1 MKRLL
6 IVALT
11 VLLAVPASLR
21 SEGPDDRYIDIYGLI
36 QAGDQLARTNQ
47 PEAARQRYAEA
58 LAGLK
63 QLQASYPQWNTQLIE
78 FRVRTLESKLGPA
91 AKPPPSEAGPAPTTV
106 QPGTQTTPVPLPAV
120 RPLTQPLPQ
129 ALPST
134 APSRVLLEV
143 DDRDSQIQQLR
154 QQVMRLQ
161 NDKAVLDAKLRE
173 ALAVQPA
180 AVDPRELIRAEE
192 RILALEKDK
201 EVLRVSLQLAESKL
215 ADHSEESTAELRK
228 SLAEARQRLAEQS
241 DTITALRQEK
251 TLLQQHLQSATQ
263 AGDRL
268 KELSTENEALK
279 KQLAQRAAAPAP
291 APAPIPS
298 AQPANEQVQRELAS
312 TKAALQSSRDTMG
325 SLQVRVRTLQE
336 ERDKLDATRRDL
348 EAKLERAANVPS
360 PAGNAESARLAQLQ
374 RERDELQSRLAAA
387 TQDLA
392 TARAK
397 ASQAPA
403 PPPQLSSEAD
413 SLRARLAVLEARKVP
428 YSAEELALFKKPAA
442 PQAVAA
448 ALQAPAPPATRELP
462 ASAATLLAEAH
473 RAFSARRF
481 DEAEK
486 KYLEVLE
493 TDDKNTAALQ
503 RVAAVQLEQNRPK
516 DAEAHLKKALEVNP
530 KDARTLLLMGIAQ
543 FDQNRFDEAFDCLS
557 RSAEADPQNPE
568 TQNYLGITLSQKGQR
583 AAAETAL
590 RKAIQLSPA
599 YPSAHYN
606 LAVIYATQQPPFAE
620 LARFHYQKA
629 LAFGHAPN
637 PELEKIMERK
647 EPAAQP

>member
-6 IVALT
+6 IVALA
-11 VLLAVPASLR
+11 VLLAAPASVR
-21 SEGPDDRYIDIYGLI
+21 SEGPDDRYIQIYGLI
-36 QAGDQLARTNQ
+36 QEGDQLARTNQ
-47 PEAARQRYAEA
+47 PDAARQRYTEA
-58 LAGLK
+58 IAGLK

-78 FRVRTLESKLGPA
+78 FRLRTLEAKVGPA
-91 AKPPPSEAGPAPTTV
+91 AKPPPSE
-106 QPGTQTTPVPLPAV
+106 PGTQPPQVPQPQVQPPA
-120 RPLTQPLPQ
+120 QPLPQ
-129 ALPST
+129 TLPST
-134 APSRVLLEV
+134 TPSRVLPEV

-154 QQVMRLQ
+154 QQVARLQ

-192 RILALEKDK
+192 RIVALEKDK
-201 EVLRVSLQLAESKL
+201 EVLRVSLQLAEAKVAEHG
-215 ADHSEESTAELRK
+215 ADSTAELRK
-228 SLAEARQRLAEQS
+228 TLAEARQRLAEQS
-241 DTITALRQEK
+241 DTIMALRQEK
-251 TLLQQHLQSATQ
+251 TLLQQHLQSASQ
-263 AGDRL
+263 ASDTA
-268 KELSTENEALK
+268 KALSTENEALK
-279 KQLAQRAAAPAP
+279 KQLAQRAVAPAP
-291 APAPIPS
+291 APTPS
-298 AQPANEQVQRELAS
+298 VQPANEQVQRELAS
-312 TKAALQSSRDTMG
+312 TKAALQTSRDTMN

-348 EAKLERAANVPS
+348 QAKLESAAKVPS
-360 PAGNAESARLAQLQ
+360 PAGNAESARLAQVQ
-374 RERDELQSRLAAA
+374 RERDELQSKLAAA
-387 TQDLA
+387 TQELSD
-392 TARAK
+392 ARAK

-403 PPPQLSSEAD
+403 PPPQLSSETD

-428 YSAEELALFKKPAA
+428 YSPEELALFKKPAT

-448 ALQAPAPPATRELP
+448 APEPPATPRELP

-493 TDDKNTAALQ
+493 ADDKNTAAIQ
-503 RVAAVQLEQNRPK
+503 RLAAVQIEQNRPK
-516 DAEAHLKKALEVNP
+516 DAEVHLKKALEVSP

-543 FDQNRFDEAFDCLS
+543 FDQERYEPAFDYLS

-568 TQNYLGITLSQKGQR
+568 THNYLGITLSQRGQR

-590 RKAIQLSPA
+590 RKAIQLSPN

-606 LAVIYATQQPPFAE
+606 LAVIYATQQPPFTE

-647 EPAAQP
+647 EPSAQQ